1 MKVPSSRHSRAPP
14 RSPQPDT
21 ASSIATPPFGIGIQ
35 SKSRSESIENQGS
48 DHRPPTSLKECRP
61 CLQRVTG
68 REGRPD
74 RPLVRPFKGA
84 VRSHVLKSGP
94 GPWNRFFLTFWGQ
107 NDLPSESA
115 RACRSVRRGPRA
127 SRFLRE
133 SGDHSNEQKRRR
145 LPSTDAERSGAS
157 AVDRSAMQ
165 ILRTGAGAA
174 LSWTGF
180 AGPDG
185 GTREDPVGTV
195 WIACA
200 IRGKATE
207 ARRFHFPG
215 SRERVRMRAA
225 YTGFDMLRRL
235 LLEP

>member
-1 MKVPSSRHSRAPP
+1 MTYS
-14 RSPQPDT
+14 T
-21 ASSIATPPFGIGIQ
+21 
-35 SKSRSESIENQGS
+35 SEK
-48 DHRPPTSLKECRP
+48 TSAWPVYKM
-61 CLQRVTG
+61 
-68 REGRPD
+68 
-74 RPLVRPFKGA
+74 
-84 VRSHVLKSGP
+84 
-94 GPWNRFFLTFWGQ
+94 
-107 NDLPSESA
+107 
-115 RACRSVRRGPRA
+115 
-127 SRFLRE
+127 
-133 SGDHSNEQKRRR
+133 
-145 LPSTDAERSGAS
+145 ERSGAVS
-157 AVDRSAMQ
+157 CPTAVAMAENC
-165 ILRTGAGAA
+165 LARTGAGAA